1 MFNTKINETTFVV
14 FDLETTGFNPVTE
27 QMIEIG
33 AVKVDSSGNVLETF
47 SEFIKLYKVAKLSPK
62 IKELTNITDNMLEIQ
77 GKDIHDVMELFVNFI
92 GDSVLVAQNS
102 RFDMSF
108 MAAYFLQNHKLT
120 YSRLCFDTIKF
131 GKALKPGMDSY
142 RLQLLAPMFNVMY
155 DANAHHRADYDA
167 EITSQIFINQIKMMN
182 LPVDATINNLISI
195 EGGEEITSKQESFL
209 NSLITKHGIS
219 TNQLELFN
227 KQTASSHIDII
238 LNLDKHV

>member
-33 AVKVDSSGNVLETF
+33 AVKVDSSGKVLETF